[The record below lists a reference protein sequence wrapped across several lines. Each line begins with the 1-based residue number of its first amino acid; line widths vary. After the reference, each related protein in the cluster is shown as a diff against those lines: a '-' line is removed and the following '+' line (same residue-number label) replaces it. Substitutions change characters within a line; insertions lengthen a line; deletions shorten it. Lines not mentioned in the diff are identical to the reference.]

1 LGEREPKVHS
11 PKANDRPGEL
21 SQLCV
26 QSVLQ
31 QARCFQRLAHA
42 AYPNDLDAVERLG

>member
-1 LGEREPKVHS
+1 LGECEPEVHS
-11 PKANDRPGEL
+11 AKANDRPGEL

-26 QSVLQ
+26 RSVLQ
-31 QARCFQRLAHA
+31 QAGCFQRLAHA